1 MPDPFVAQ
9 LGRISGH
16 MLAPNLLRD
25 GIDLTVRNSKL
36 DPDLLY
42 LDISNKRIGIN
53 TDGPAFDFDVPTIIR
68 SFNADATA
76 ATIADLTFNPA
87 STISSLAGLPIN
99 IRPAGNDP
107 TVIFNSMAGETVLF
121 DGNTIFSLNNQDIVF
136 RASGNGIV
144 DVQTSTTIT
153 ESLSVIGDIFIVGSL
168 STTADI
174 IIGDEPLDVVIINT
188 NLTQDI
194 EPKFDLTYNIGS
206 VDNRWS
212 AAYIRDWRL
221 IENIKP
227 FSAVVNDQ
235 MLLGGVENVIQTT
248 QLNQDLFITPD
259 TGVYFIERLRIED
272 SNILNLDNTPLTLT
286 AVGTGYYKFD
296 DTGAM
301 QIPAGPSAQR
311 PSQETGDLRLNTEL
325 GYLEVFDGSVYIIS
339 IGEGDPVTT
348 DEMQDFGNVYSLILG

>member
-25 GIDLTVRNSKL
+25 GIDLTVRNLKL

-42 LDISNKRIGIN
+42 LNVLDKRIGIN

-99 IRPAGNDP
+99 VRPAGTDP
-107 TVIFNSMAGETVLF
+107 TVIFDSMGGESVLF
-121 DGNTIFSLNNQDIVF
+121 DGNAILSLNNQDIVF
-136 RASGNGIV
+136 KASGTGIV

-153 ESLSVIGDIFIVGSL
+153 ENLSVIGDIFIVGSL
-168 STTADI
+168 STTGNI

-188 NLTQDI
+188 DLTQDI
-194 EPKFDLTYNIGS
+194 VPKFDLTYNIGS
-206 VDNRWS
+206 VSNRWS

-235 MLLGGVENVIQTT
+235 LLLGGVENAVSSV
-248 QLNQDLFITPD
+248 QLNQDIFITPD

-286 AVGTGYYKFD
+286 AAGTGYYRFG

-301 QIPAGPSAQR
+301 QIPAGSSAQR
-311 PSQETGDLRLNTEL
+311 PGQETGDVRLNTDL

-339 IGEGDPVTT
+339 VGEGDPVTSE
-348 DEMQDFGNVYSLILG
+348 DMQDFGNVYSLILG